1 MIKHQIYQLLQICQN
16 LEIFP
21 EILDLAK
28 KMIRLAGLIP
38 DRDIEIKIVGLR
50 PGEKLYEELL
60 NNSAKSIATHHEKIM
75 IAIEGC
81 DEFQIINQHVE
92 ELIQIATVGNLNQLV
107 SKMKTIVPEYKSLN
121 SVYQILDVELKE
133 TPNYNNLEN
142 YLPYQFH
149 VLFDDILEYL
159 QNKMAYQTL
168 LYFF

>member
-1 MIKHQIYQLLQICQN
+1 
-16 LEIFP
+16 
-21 EILDLAK
+21 
-28 KMIRLAGLIP
+28 
-38 DRDIEIKIVGLR
+38 
-50 PGEKLYEELL
+50 
-60 NNSAKSIATHHEKIM
+60 M

-142 YLPYQFH
+142 
-149 VLFDDILEYL
+149 
-159 QNKMAYQTL
+159 
-168 LYFF
+168 